1 MYPSTIATL
10 PDPQP
15 TDRLNSP
22 SHSALH
28 QSENAQIEAIQTFVG
43 TLSSVE
49 GTLIHDIRSPDS
61 DGGGHVQTAN
71 KGGTGQTA
79 YTKGDL
85 LVAASSSVLSKLQ
98 VGSDGQLVQA
108 DSTSPLGV
116 KWGTG
121 GTQTSST
128 IAISSVWTRPTGI
141 SGTSKVFVQLWGGG
155 GSGGNASG
163 SNEAGGGGGG
173 GYQEGWFIAST
184 LSASVLVQV
193 GRGGNSRSGT
203 SDGLTGGITVFA
215 VESSL
220 MTAYGGGGGASDS
233 TSAGGGGGG
242 GLRASGTIATN
253 SDGGEVGGGPI
264 FASIFGGTGG
274 TTIASVMNAIYG
286 GGGGGATNVGA
297 GTLGV
302 TLYGG
307 GGGAGIGSSVL
318 GGTWPGGISA
328 IGGNG
333 GASSILGAAVASA
346 MSGMIPG
353 GGGGAQHGAGS
364 SGEGGTGMAIITTFF

>member
-61 DGGGHVQTAN
+61 DGGGHVQSAN

-85 LVAASSSVLSKLQ
+85 LVASSSSVISKLQ

-155 GSGGNASG
+155 GGGGAGIASE
-163 SNEAGGGGGG
+163 EASGGGGG
-173 GYQEGWFIAST
+173 GYQEGWFVASV
-184 LSASVLVQV
+184 LSSSVLVQV
-193 GRGGNSRSGT
+193 GRGGNSSRGI
-203 SDGLTGGITVFA
+203 GGTGGITVFGA
-215 VESSL
+215 ESSL
-220 MTAYGGGGGASDS
+220 MTAYGGGGGGNDGATAD
-233 TSAGGGGGG
+233 GGGGGSLLGPGTAGGAQRGIPGSEMFGSVFGGFG
-242 GLRASGTIATN
+242 GLGNASTLT
-253 SDGGEVGGGPI
+253 
-264 FASIFGGTGG
+264 
-274 TTIASVMNAIYG
+274 AIYG
-286 GGGGGATNVGA
+286 GGGGGCAVSSPGTAGNAIYGGA
-297 GTLGV
+297 
-302 TLYGG
+302 GG
-307 GGGAGIGSSVL
+307 GGVSSSVMGAGGFSSM
-318 GGTWPGGISA
+318 
-328 IGGNG
+328 GGNG
-333 GASSILGAAVASA
+333 GAGSILGASVTSV
-346 MSGMIPG
+346 MSGSIPG
-353 GGGGAQHGAGS
+353 GGGGAAHGTGS
-364 SGEGGTGMAIITTFF
+364 SGEGGAGMAIITTFF